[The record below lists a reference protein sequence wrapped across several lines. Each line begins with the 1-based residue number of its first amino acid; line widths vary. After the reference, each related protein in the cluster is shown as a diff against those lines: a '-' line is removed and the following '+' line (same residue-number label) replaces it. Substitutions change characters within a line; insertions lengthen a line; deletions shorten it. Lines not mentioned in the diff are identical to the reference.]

1 MKSAKKPNNNE
12 EIEIASSETP
22 EGVSW
27 QNPGEFP
34 EFAGKQQKTNVDRLQ
49 ALLNRVGFSELKKDD
64 KEFKSFIETTDKQDM
79 HRYLSHINQKL
90 REVSSKERGFHD
102 GRMVVAE
109 LISPNRETQT
119 RVLDYE
125 IDALAQMDNPR
136 YRATSAYY
144 IINDLHMFPDGN
156 GRTARAVFEL
166 LDSPEANISEQQQF
180 FSHENNRDQLGAAE
194 HGAYEFQETK
204 NIIRTQ
210 DFNQFAMLGYLE
222 KISSDN
228 EGNDIISELRGSLEA
243 RIKENGGNIFRVYG
257 GLQNYSPGDT
267 AIPALKNNEGFS
279 SLNEEDKDR
288 VCCALRDGLSRVS
301 VSGLAMLKFYQ
312 EKGQQK
318 EFLERTKKKNS
329 DFDYDTW
336 TINIDPDPEEK
347 EFFGHCECED
357 WSKED
362 FLHYAG
368 LAESIKEQVLKTSID
383 IFVNPDDYKFSD
395 KNIAEVATN
404 AQEFYK
410 EKESNK
416 R

>member
-1 MKSAKKPNNNE
+1 MNSAEKPNSSENNE
-12 EIEIASSETP
+12 TSRSDISE
-22 EGVSW
+22 GSSW
-27 QNPGEFP
+27 QNPGKFP
-34 EFAGKQQKTNVDRLQ
+34 EFAGMQQKTNVDRLQ
-49 ALLNRVGFSELKKDD
+49 ALLDRVGFSELKKDD
-64 KEFKSFIETTDKQDM
+64 EKFKSFIETTDKQDI

-90 REVSSKERGFHD
+90 REVSPKERGFHD

-156 GRTARAVFEL
+156 GRTSRAIFEL
-166 LDSPEANISEQQQF
+166 LDNPEANISEQQQF
-180 FSHENNRDQLGAAE
+180 FSHEDNKDQLGAAE

-210 DFNQFAMLGYLE
+210 DFNQLAMLGYLE
-222 KISSDN
+222 KISSYN
-228 EGNDIISELRGSLEA
+228 EGNDIISELRDSLEA
-243 RIKENGGNIFRVYG
+243 RIKENGGNIFVVYG
-257 GLQNYSPGDT
+257 GLQDYSQGDVT
-267 AIPALKNNEGFS
+267 IPALKNNEGFS
-279 SLNEEDKDR
+279 SLNDEDKDR
-288 VCCALRDGLSRVS
+288 VCCALRDDLSRVS

-318 EFLERTKKKNS
+318 EFLERTKRKN
-329 DFDYDTW
+329 YDTW
-336 TINIDPDPEEK
+336 IINIDPDPEEK

-362 FLHYAG
+362 FLHYAE

-383 IFVNPDDYKFSD
+383 IFVNPDDYKFSG

-410 EKESNK
+410 ERESNK

>member
-1 MKSAKKPNNNE
+1 MDNAEKPN
-12 EIEIASSETP
+12 SSEDNETSRSNIP
-22 EGVSW
+22 EGSSW

-34 EFAGKQQKTNVDRLQ
+34 KFAGKQQKTNVDRLQ
-49 ALLNRVGFSELKKDD
+49 ALLDRVGFSELKKDD
-64 KEFKSFIETTDKQDM
+64 ERFKSFIETTDKQDM
-79 HRYLSHINQKL
+79 HRYLSYINQKL
-90 REVSSKERGFHD
+90 REISPKERGFHD

-125 IDALAQMDNPR
+125 IDALAQMDNSR

-144 IINDLHMFPDGN
+144 MINDLHMFPDGN
-156 GRTARAVFEL
+156 GRTSRAVFEL

-180 FSHENNRDQLGAAE
+180 FSHENNRDKLSAAK

-210 DFNQFAMLGYLE
+210 DFNQLAMLGYLE
-222 KISSDN
+222 KIGSDI

-243 RIKENGGNIFRVYG
+243 RIKENGGNILRVYG
-257 GLQNYSPGDT
+257 GVQDYSPGDIT
-267 AIPALKNNEGFS
+267 IPALKNNEGFS
-279 SLNEEDKDR
+279 SLDDEDKDR
-288 VCCALRDGLSRVS
+288 VCCALGDSLSLVS

-312 EKGQQK
+312 EKDQQK

-329 DFDYDTW
+329 YFDYDTW
-336 TINIDPDPEEK
+336 MINIDPDPEEK
-347 EFFGHCECED
+347 KFFGHCECED

-362 FLHYAG
+362 FLHYAE

-410 EKESNK
+410 ERKPSK

>member
-1 MKSAKKPNNNE
+1 MNSAEKPNNNE

-22 EGVSW
+22 EGASW

-49 ALLNRVGFSELKKDD
+49 ALLNKVGFSELKKDD

-90 REVSSKERGFHD
+90 REVSSKKRGFHD
-102 GRMVVAE
+102 GRMVVAG

-144 IINDLHMFPDGN
+144 MINDLHMFPDGN
-156 GRTARAVFEL
+156 GRTSRVVFEL

-180 FSHENNRDQLGAAE
+180 FSHEDNRDQLGAAK
-194 HGAYEFQETK
+194 HGAYEFQKTK
-204 NIIRTQ
+204 NIIITQ
-210 DFNQFAMLGYLE
+210 DFNQLAMLGYLE
-222 KISSDN
+222 KINSDN
-228 EGNDIISELRGSLEA
+228 EGDDIISELRDSLEA
-243 RIKENGGNIFRVYG
+243 RIKENSGNIFKVYG

-267 AIPALKNNEGFS
+267 TIPALKNNEGFS
-279 SLNEEDKDR
+279 SLDDEDKDR
-288 VCCALRDGLSRVS
+288 VCCALRDDLSRVS

-312 EKGQQK
+312 EKGQQN
-318 EFLERTKKKNS
+318 EFLERTKKRNNY
-329 DFDYDTW
+329 FNYDTW
-336 TINIDPDPEEK
+336 MINIDPDPKEK
-347 EFFGHCECED
+347 KFFGHCECED

-362 FLHYAG
+362 FLHYAE

-383 IFVNPDDYKFSD
+383 IFVNPDDYKFSG

-404 AQEFYK
+404 AKVFYK

>member
-1 MKSAKKPNNNE
+1 MNSAEKPNSSKNNE
-12 EIEIASSETP
+12 TSRSDIP
-22 EGVSW
+22 EGSSW

-64 KEFKSFIETTDKQDM
+64 EKFKSFIETTDKQDM

-90 REVSSKERGFHD
+90 REVSPKERGFHD

-156 GRTARAVFEL
+156 GRTSRAVFEL

-180 FSHENNRDQLGAAE
+180 FSHEDNRDQLGAAE

-210 DFNQFAMLGYLE
+210 DFNQLAMLGYLE
-222 KISSDN
+222 KISSNN

-243 RIKENGGNIFRVYG
+243 RIKENGGDIFRVYG
-257 GLQNYSPGDT
+257 GLQDYSPGDT
-267 AIPALKNNEGFS
+267 AISALKNNEGFS
-279 SLNEEDKDR
+279 SLNDEDKDR

-329 DFDYDTW
+329 YFDYDTW
-336 TINIDPDPEEK
+336 MINIDPDPEEK

-362 FLHYAG
+362 FLHYAE

-383 IFVNPDDYKFSD
+383 IFVNPDDYKFSG

-404 AQEFYK
+404 AKGFYK
-410 EKESNK
+410 EKESDK

>member
-1 MKSAKKPNNNE
+1 MNGAEKPNSSENNE
-12 EIEIASSETP
+12 TSRSDIP
-22 EGVSW
+22 EGSSW

-34 EFAGKQQKTNVDRLQ
+34 KFAGKQQKTNVDRLQ
-49 ALLNRVGFSELKKDD
+49 ALLDRVGFSELKKDD
-64 KEFKSFIETTDKQDM
+64 ERFRSFIETTDKQDM
-79 HRYLSHINQKL
+79 HRYLSYINQKL
-90 REVSSKERGFHD
+90 REISPKERGFHD

-125 IDALAQMDNPR
+125 IDALAQIDNLR

-156 GRTARAVFEL
+156 GRTSRAVFEL

-180 FSHENNRDQLGAAE
+180 FSHEDNRDQLSAAE

-210 DFNQFAMLGYLE
+210 DFNQLAMLGYLE

-228 EGNDIISELRGSLEA
+228 EGNDIISELRDSLEA
-243 RIKENGGNIFRVYG
+243 RIKENGGNIITILG
-257 GLQNYSPGDT
+257 AGT
-267 AIPALKNNEGFS
+267 AQEAGIPALNNNAEFN
-279 SLNEEDKDR
+279 SLEEEEQRRVKYAFKDS
-288 VCCALRDGLSRVS
+288 GIRVS
-301 VSGLAMLKFYQ
+301 ISGLAMLKFYQ
-312 EKGQQK
+312 ERNQQD

-329 DFDYDTW
+329 FWNYDTW
-336 TINIDPDPEEK
+336 FINIDPAEK

-362 FLHYAG
+362 FLHYAE

-410 EKESNK
+410 ERKPSK

>member
-1 MKSAKKPNNNE
+1 MNSAEKLNNNE

-22 EGVSW
+22 EGSSW

-49 ALLNRVGFSELKKDD
+49 ALLDKVGFSELKKDD
-64 KEFKSFIETTDKQDM
+64 EKFKSFIETTDKQDM

-90 REVSSKERGFHD
+90 REVSPKERGFHD
-102 GRMVVAE
+102 GRVAVDG
-109 LISPNRETQT
+109 LISPNRKTQT
-119 RVLDYE
+119 RILDYE
-125 IDALAQMDNPR
+125 IDALAQIDNPR

-144 IINDLHMFPDGN
+144 IINDLHVFPDGN
-156 GRTARAVFEL
+156 GRTSRAVFEL

-180 FSHENNRDQLGAAE
+180 FSHEDNRDQLGAAE
-194 HGAYEFQETK
+194 HGAYEFQKTK

-210 DFNQFAMLGYLE
+210 DFNQLAMLGYLE

-228 EGNDIISELRGSLEA
+228 EGNDIISELRDSLEA
-243 RIKENGGNIFRVYG
+243 RIKEASGNIFRVHG
-257 GLQNYSPGDT
+257 GLQDNSPGERT
-267 AIPALKNNEGFS
+267 IPALKNNEGFS
-279 SLNEEDKDR
+279 SLDDEDKDR

-312 EKGQQK
+312 EKGQQN
-318 EFLERTKKKNS
+318 EFLERTKKKNNY
-329 DFDYDTW
+329 FNYDTW
-336 TINIDPDPEEK
+336 MINIDPDPEEK
-347 EFFGHCECED
+347 ELFGHCECED

-362 FLHYAG
+362 FLHYAE

-383 IFVNPDDYKFSD
+383 IFVKPDDYKFSG

-404 AQEFYK
+404 AQDFYK
-410 EKESNK
+410 EK
-416 R
+416 